1 MHAVLHKGLKF
12 NLVIDRWVCKAL
24 TQGQDESIPK
34 RLNSV
39 TFYNKFWW
47 KFVYRLLGWN
57 IQMDRYICFS
67 PVCINF
73 IHFVEKN
80 TKRVCSSKFPSSHLV
95 CCLLHVQGAILT
107 TMLATRNF
115 SSKYDGHGKYL
126 RTPRTKKNG
135 RNSLFVR
142 QSYGIAWSLPFT
154 RNLCFHYLPC
164 LCWIFIQSCVSFL
177 NMLHDTHFG
186 VTTLLLCMIW
196 WLKWSFIMQN

>member
-1 MHAVLHKGLKF
+1 M
-12 NLVIDRWVCKAL
+12 
-24 TQGQDESIPK
+24 TS
-34 RLNSV
+34 
-39 TFYNKFWW
+39 YNKFWW
-47 KFVYRLLGWN
+47 KFVYRLWGWN
-57 IQMDRYICFS
+57 MQTDRY
-67 PVCINF
+67 VCLPQYAF
-73 IHFVEKN
+73 IVYTLWKKIH
-80 TKRVCSSKFPSSHLV
+80 KRVCSSKFPSSHLF
-95 CCLLHVQGAILT
+95 CCLFHVQGAILT

-135 RNSLFVR
+135 RNSVFVR
-142 QSYGIAWSLPFT
+142 QSYGIAWPLPFT
-154 RNLCFHYLPC
+154 KNLCFHYSPC